1 MRCPLKYN
9 PAPCG
14 TKMNSVLIQPHSPST
29 RIDKHLN
36 EVVVLI
42 KFDFASIKVT
52 QLQVLK

>member
-1 MRCPLKYN
+1 
-9 PAPCG
+9 
-14 TKMNSVLIQPHSPST
+14 MNSVLIQPHSPST